1 MPTLKIL
8 CEGMPDAADGIYGT
22 LTVSDADWPDVKG
35 ALLRHEAYGYVVQ
48 TSTVSVQE
56 GTDADG
62 NPIMVDREVTTRNP
76 ATLAQAMQNYA
87 DKVKADVVQGANAYR
102 KGKLEAQK
110 LAEAAAAFK
119 PINPAD

>member
-8 CEGMPDAADGIYGT
+8 AEGMPDASDGIYGT

-35 ALLRHEAYGYVVQ
+35 ALLAHPIYGYVVE
-48 TSTVSVQE
+48 TMIV
-56 GTDADG
+56 DG
-62 NPIMVDREVTTRNP
+62 VPVTTRNP

>member
-1 MPTLKIL
+1 
-8 CEGMPDAADGIYGT
+8 MPDAADGIYGT